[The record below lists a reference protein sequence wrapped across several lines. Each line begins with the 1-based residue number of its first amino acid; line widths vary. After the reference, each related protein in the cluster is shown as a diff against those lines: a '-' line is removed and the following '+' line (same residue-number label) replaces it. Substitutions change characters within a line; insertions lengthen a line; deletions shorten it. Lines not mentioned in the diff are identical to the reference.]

1 METRM
6 TNQKLKIIE
15 YLKSV
20 KTHPTAEMVY
30 NAVSKDLPA
39 ISLATVYRNLNLL
52 AEQGKILRL
61 EINGEYHYDG
71 FCDSHQHLVCTNCGK
86 IMDLGQKEISDYA
99 MRKIKASDFEI
110 KSVRIIFYG
119 VCKDCKEE

>member
-1 METRM
+1 M
-6 TNQKLKIIE
+6 TNQKLKIME
-15 YLKSV
+15 HLKKV

-86 IMDLGQKEISDYA
+86 IIDLGKKEISDYA
-99 MRKIKASDFEI
+99 MKKIKSSDFEI
-110 KSVRIIFYG
+110 NSVKIMFYG

>member
-6 TNQKLKIIE
+6 TNQKLKIME
-15 YLKSV
+15 HLQKV
-20 KTHPTAEMVY
+20 RTHPTAEMVY
-30 NAVSKDLPA
+30 HIVSKDLPA

-86 IMDLGQKEISDYA
+86 IMDLGQKEISNYA
-99 MRKIKASDFEI
+99 MKKIKSSDFEL

-119 VCKDCKEE
+119 VCKNCKEK

>member
-1 METRM
+1 M
-6 TNQKLKIIE
+6 TNQKLKIMEHLENI
-15 YLKSV
+15 

-30 NAVSKDLPA
+30 HAVSKELPA

-52 AEQGKILRL
+52 AEQGRILRL
-61 EINGEYHYDG
+61 EINCEYHYDG

-99 MRKIKASDFEI
+99 MKKIISNDFEL

-119 VCKDCKEE
+119 VCKNCKEK